1 MLRSLVGSEMC
12 IRDRVDI
19 VPIFC
24 DWDNQFPNHP
34 PDPTRI
40 ENMQHLAEVV
50 RENNCDFG
58 IGIDGDGDRVGLV
71 DEKGN
76 FIHPDKMLA
85 LFAIDVLKKR
95 EGLSEQERTVIFDV
109 KCSMAV
115 EKVIKEHG
123 GIPLM
128 LRTGHSFQKQAL
140 RENPLVPLAGEMSGH
155 IFFNDR
161 WAGFDDGIY
170 VGAKF
175 IEILS
180 KQNIKL
186 SDLVAQLPKYFS
198 TPEIRIECASDKE
211 KFRINDEIS
220 EFYKNN

>member
-1 MLRSLVGSEMC
+1 MYHATHVMDVDGGVMITASHNPPEYNGFKMNKGSSAMAGESIQELLNVFLQSKFKAGEGSISKKNVLENHIDTIINSLEMPKRRLNVAIDCGNAVAGPAMLDLFNNLE
-12 IRDRVDI
+12 VDT

-85 LFAIDVLKKR
+85 L
-95 EGLSEQERTVIFDV
+95 
-109 KCSMAV
+109 
-115 EKVIKEHG
+115 
-123 GIPLM
+123 
-128 LRTGHSFQKQAL
+128 
-140 RENPLVPLAGEMSGH
+140 
-155 IFFNDR
+155 
-161 WAGFDDGIY
+161 
-170 VGAKF
+170 
-175 IEILS
+175 
-180 KQNIKL
+180 
-186 SDLVAQLPKYFS
+186 LP
-198 TPEIRIECASDKE
+198 
-211 KFRINDEIS
+211 
-220 EFYKNN
+220 